1 MNKHEFM
8 EYVQFLGK
16 AFDFTP
22 PTDKNLLAAWYK
34 PFENIHPT
42 IAKKMAELY
51 LYNEPGKFQL
61 AKLLKY
67 KDQAMRGLTYHEE
80 SKDCPICG
88 GCGWARIE
96 VYDINY
102 SHPIEVCRRCICA
115 AGESLNSKYRQLS
128 KEDME
133 ENFLDWDKVFRP
145 KIQVFKEE
153 TK

>member
-1 MNKHEFM
+1 MKKNEFM
-8 EYVQFLGK
+8 SYLDYLGK
-16 AFDFTP
+16 TFEFAP
-22 PTDKNLLAAWYK
+22 PTEKDILATWYK
-34 PFENIHPT
+34 PFENINLI

-67 KDQAMRGLTYHEE
+67 KNQAMRGLTYKEE
-80 SKDCPICG
+80 KPDCTICG

-145 KIQVFKEE
+145 KIPFLKEE
-153 TK
+153 EN

>member
-51 LYNEPGKFQL
+51 LYNEQGKFQL

-67 KDQAMRGLTYHEE
+67 KEQAMRGLTYHEE

>member
-16 AFDFTP
+16 AFEFTP
-22 PTDKNLLAAWYK
+22 PTDKNLLATWYK
-34 PFENIHPT
+34 PFENINLI

-67 KDQAMRGLTYHEE
+67 KEQAMRGLTYHEE

-102 SHPIEVCRRCICA
+102 PRPIEVCRRCTCS
-115 AGESLNSKYRQLS
+115 AGERLNNKYKQLS
-128 KEDME
+128 REDIE
-133 ENFLDWDKVFRP
+133 DNFLDWDKVFRP
-145 KIQVFKEE
+145 KIPFLKEE
-153 TK
+153 VN

>member
-145 KIQVFKEE
+145 KIPFLKEE
-153 TK
+153 VN